1 MSEKK
6 ETTKTAAEQ
15 ETKYSVEELCENSMA
30 VFGKKREV
38 IIGALHNSYKTA
50 TGSFTKKEVQ
60 EAIDKFLKKE
70 VK

>member
-6 ETTKTAAEQ
+6 ETEKTTEV
-15 ETKYSVEELCENSMA
+15 KYTVEELCENSVA
-30 VFGKKREV
+30 VFGKKKEV
-38 IIGALHNSYKTA
+38 VIGALHNAKKPI
-50 TGSFTKKEVQ
+50 TGEYTKSEVR

>member
-6 ETTKTAAEQ
+6 ETTKATS
-15 ETKYSVEELCENSMA
+15 ETKYSVAELCKNSVA
-30 VFGKKREV
+30 VFGKKKEV
-38 IIGALHNSYKTA
+38 VIGALHNAKKPI
-50 TGSFTKKEVQ
+50 TGEYTKSEVR